1 MVAAVKQETAKQD
14 PRVTRTQRALA
25 EALISL
31 TLERGYDDITIRDIT
46 ERAAVGYATFFR
58 HYSDKDALLRVVL
71 EVVLDEILELT
82 NPGPAA
88 HDPQEIGVRLFK
100 FVAGREAICRVLLKG
115 PGAGM
120 LMERMIERGTQAAME
135 NPAEPSAAGL
145 PRDIAVHHLVSGSIQ
160 LLRWWLEHGRPYPPE
175 RMAEIYQTLIVR
187 PVRGG

>member
-25 EALISL
+25 EALIAL

-82 NPGPAA
+82 NPGAEVR
-88 HDPQEIGVRLFK
+88 DPREVGVRLFR
-100 FVAGREAICRVLLKG
+100 FVASRESICRVLLNG
-115 PGAGM
+115 PGAAM
-120 LMERMIERGTQAAME
+120 LQQRSIERGTQAAME
-135 NPAEPSAAGL
+135 NPDEQWAPGL
-145 PRDIAVHHLVSGSIQ
+145 PRDIAVHHIVSGSIE
-160 LLRWWLEHGRPYPPE
+160 LLRWWLAHGRPYPPE
-175 RMAEIYQTLIVR
+175 RMAEIYLKLIAR
-187 PVRGG
+187 PAREA